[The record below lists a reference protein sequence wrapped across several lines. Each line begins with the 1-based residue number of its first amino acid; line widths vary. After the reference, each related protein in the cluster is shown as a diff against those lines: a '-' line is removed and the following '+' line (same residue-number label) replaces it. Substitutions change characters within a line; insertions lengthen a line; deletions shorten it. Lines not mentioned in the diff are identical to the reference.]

1 MLLLFCVGDPYGEIL
16 RSRSRVVALAQR
28 MESEPSFALTFNLDQ
43 SILAESNRLVTLGA
57 LVALKVDILNTL
69 KVQPRY
75 AF

>member
-1 MLLLFCVGDPYGEIL
+1 MLLFCVGETDDWMSEL
-16 RSRSRVVALAQR
+16 LAI
-28 MESEPSFALTFNLDQ
+28 F
-43 SILAESNRLVTLGA
+43 SISSDVGMLIGLSSKVAESNRLVTLGA

>member
-1 MLLLFCVGDPYGEIL
+1 LLLFCVGETDDWMSEL
-16 RSRSRVVALAQR
+16 LAI
-28 MESEPSFALTFNLDQ
+28 F
-43 SILAESNRLVTLGA
+43 SISSDVGMLIGLSSKVAESNRLVTLGA

>member
-1 MLLLFCVGDPYGEIL
+1 MSELLAIFSISSDVGMLIGLSSKV
-16 RSRSRVVALAQR
+16 
-28 MESEPSFALTFNLDQ
+28 
-43 SILAESNRLVTLGA
+43 AESNRLVTLGA

>member
-1 MLLLFCVGDPYGEIL
+1 M
-16 RSRSRVVALAQR
+16 LAQR

-57 LVALKVDILNTL
+57 LVALKVDMLNTL